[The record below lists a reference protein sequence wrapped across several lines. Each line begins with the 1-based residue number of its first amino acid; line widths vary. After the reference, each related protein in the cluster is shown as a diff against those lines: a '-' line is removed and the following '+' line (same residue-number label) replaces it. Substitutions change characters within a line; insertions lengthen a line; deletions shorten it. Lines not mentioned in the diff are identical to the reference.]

1 MLVVS
6 LLIGAGAATPS
17 ALGEDLDNGTL
28 RLKLGFNAAKI
39 PIIEAA
45 EWTNTGETVF
55 TDSGSSSDL
64 TDWLPQDL
72 VQPDGR
78 RHFTSQWRN
87 RDDAHFLIRE
97 VTKEL
102 PNHMRMMWTVELAR
116 EGALF
121 RLHVRLKNAD
131 AEPRAVAWFPGWT
144 AEWDVTEGV
153 KWVRRWA
160 SLRYVPIQDPIKTTE
175 SIEMNSHLHSSDKD
189 SSGTD
194 PYWIVGGKRTR
205 LHFGLEWCG
214 GWDAKLSATDSGFRF
229 AVQLP
234 EEDTQLTLQPGEGID
249 GPVLIVTP
257 TAEPTAMASRQ
268 AWMTQRLAMGRLLY
282 KGPLPSFPITF
293 NPWYSIGPDVDAQFL
308 SRQIGS
314 MGPYGFDAFI
324 VDLGWY
330 DAVGSWLP
338 DSQKFAAGEFEQ
350 MMASLKVQGI
360 RPGLWTAP
368 QYVTAEGHELP
379 VYVDDPPQ
387 FSDFVQGYLLDLSG
401 SDFESRLLN
410 HVSALRARYSIDWW
424 KYDQP
429 FFTDSSRAG
438 VMRNVESFQD
448 ALKAV
453 RAAQPDL
460 TIENCESGG
469 RMINELTLLATQ
481 TSWLRDGGDNG
492 RGHAM
497 ENIVRALGSLEFV
510 FPWAVYRWTNNLDR
524 MDQNDDELT
533 RFYCRSAM
541 AGTWGIS
548 SDLSRIGRRQ
558 RDVVTAEIQNYRR
571 LSEFKSHC
579 LYDLIQPDDGTDAA
593 SVTFYDPDVPRAA
606 VLAYRWNAQ
615 GTFTAQ
621 VPLTMLTPNVSY
633 RITDVDTGLKTR
645 LKGKILTRDGVS
657 IPFGSDRLSALLFI
671 EPAK

>member
-1 MLVVS
+1 V
-6 LLIGAGAATPS
+6 ATPS
-17 ALGEDLDNGTL
+17 ARGEDLDNGTL
-28 RLKLGFNAAKI
+28 RLKLGFNAARI
-39 PIIEAA
+39 PIIEQA
-45 EWTNTGETVF
+45 EWVGTGEIVF
-55 TDSGSSSDL
+55 TDSASTSDL
-64 TDWLPQDL
+64 GDWLPQDL
-72 VQPDGR
+72 IQPDGR

-87 RDDAHFLIRE
+87 RDDSNFFVRE

-102 PNHMRMMWTVELAR
+102 PNQWRMMWTVELAR
-116 EGALF
+116 QGALF
-121 RLHVRLKNAD
+121 RLHVRLKNTGN
-131 AEPRAVAWFPGWT
+131 EPRGVEWFPGWT
-144 AEWDVTEGV
+144 AQWDVADGV
-153 KWVRRWA
+153 KWVRRWG
-160 SLRYVPIQDPIKTTE
+160 SLRYIAAQDSIKANE

-194 PYWIVGGKRTR
+194 PYWIVGGKKTR

-214 GWDAKLSATDSGFRF
+214 GWGAKLTGTDSGFRF

-234 EEDTQLTLQPGEGID
+234 AEDTQLTLQPGEGID

-257 TAEPTAMASRQ
+257 TAEQTDMESRQ
-268 AWMTQRLAMGRLLY
+268 AWMSQRLAMGRLLY
-282 KGPLPSFPITF
+282 NGPTPSFPLTF
-293 NPWYSIGPDVDAQFL
+293 NHWYSVGPAVDAQFL
-308 SRQIGS
+308 GRQIDS

-330 DAVGSWLP
+330 DSVGSWQP
-338 DSQKFAAGEFEQ
+338 DAQKFASGQLEQ
-350 MMASLKVQGI
+350 MLASLKEKGI
-360 RPGLWTAP
+360 KPGLWTAP
-368 QYVTAEGHELP
+368 QYVTASGDVLP
-379 VYVDDPPQ
+379 LYVDDPPQ
-387 FSDFVQGYLLDLSG
+387 WSDFVQGYLLDLWG
-401 SDFESRLLN
+401 SDFEDRLLS
-410 HVSALRARYSIDWW
+410 HVGALRSRYSIDWW

-492 RGHAM
+492 RGHAQ
-497 ENIVRALGSLEFV
+497 ENVIRALGALEFV
-510 FPWAVYRWTNNLDR
+510 FPSAVYRWTNNLDQ

-548 SDLSRIGRRQ
+548 SDLSRISRRQ
-558 RDVVTAEIQNYRR
+558 RDVVTGEIQNYRR

-579 LYDLIQPDDGTDAA
+579 LYDVIQPDDSANSA

-606 VLAYRWNAQ
+606 VLVYRWNAQ
-615 GTFTAQ
+615 GSFSAQ
-621 VPLTMLTPNVSY
+621 VPVSMLTPNLAY
-633 RITDVDTGLKTR
+633 RITDVDTGVKTR
-645 LKGKILTRDGVS
+645 LKGKTLMRDGLS
-657 IPFGSDRLSALLFI
+657 ISFGSGRLSALLFI